1 MGGVEMACRGGVL
14 RNPGEGEIGTGQT
27 IFKVVLLAA
36 WCVASLPSLRWMF
49 AALSQPSHVVQR
61 GVLLCL
67 TGLGLYAFF
76 SGAQRSEAHPRAL
89 PIVLSGIACASITRI
104 ATDIQFIHAAGA
116 LLLLYALSALF
127 MGAYA
132 WRRRLVVL
140 TIVLLC
146 LPIQPHVDAHLGL
159 PLRLW
164 TAQVVAPVLQLLG
177 VENVTVESVIV
188 TENSVADI
196 ASVCSGVRT
205 LWYAVALWLCGRVAW
220 PDAPCSRWWLAGL
233 LSVFVATG
241 FNALRVTLLIL
252 ALHHH
257 APPLLADMAHASLGL
272 LALVVVGAINF
283 VLCRHAI
290 AAPHHADEPAAQTP
304 KMPPSPP
311 MHWLVVG
318 MMLGMV
324 LLPSP
329 SSSRSDTDAGRLRPL
344 NWPAEF
350 RMQTIPLSEV
360 ELGLVAGRRTTVA
373 EKNRFSR
380 HGINGSLIIVE
391 SGDWRAQHAP
401 ELCLIAQGARIE
413 NVVRMATPDGEFRR
427 VTLQAGTQVAMTW
440 FQSGPRIEPD
450 LSARLWAQFIHPQ
463 QQWSLVT
470 LVIDGQIST
479 QAALDLQRS
488 VHSVV
493 ANSHQEHP

>member
-1 MGGVEMACRGGVL
+1 MGGVKMGCRAL
-14 RNPGEGEIGTGQT
+14 EHSCEGETGRGQT
-27 IFKVVLLAA
+27 MAKVVLLAA
-36 WCVASLPSLRWMF
+36 WCVASLPSLRWMHT
-49 AALSQPSHVVQR
+49 ALSQPAHVVQL

-67 TGLGLYAFF
+67 TGLGLYALFV
-76 SGAQRSEAHPRAL
+76 GAQSREAHPRAL
-89 PIVLSGIACASITRI
+89 PIALSGVACASIARM
-104 ATDIQFIHAAGA
+104 ATDIQFIHAAGS
-116 LLLLYALSALF
+116 LLLLYALSAMF
-127 MGAYA
+127 IGAHA

-164 TAQVVAPVLQLLG
+164 TAQIVAPILQLLG

-196 ASVCSGVRT
+196 ASACSGVRT

-220 PDAPCSRWWLAGL
+220 PDTPRSRWWLAGL
-233 LSVFVATG
+233 LSVLVATG

-283 VLCRHAI
+283 VLCRHAYGV
-290 AAPHHADEPAAQTP
+290 PHRGDESTTQTL
-304 KMPPSPP
+304 PSPP
-311 MHWLVVG
+311 TIPTRWLVATMV
-318 MMLGMV
+318 LGMA
-324 LLPSP
+324 LLPLP
-329 SSSRSDTDAGRLRPL
+329 LSSRSGTDAERLRPL
-344 NWPAEF
+344 SWPAEF
-350 RMQTIPLSEV
+350 RMQTVPLSAA

-380 HGINGSLIIVE
+380 RGVSGSMIIVE
-391 SGDWRAQHAP
+391 SGNWRAQHAP

-413 NVVRMATPDGEFRR
+413 NVVRTATPDGEFRL
-427 VTLQAGTQVAMTW
+427 VTMQAGTQVAMTW
-440 FQSGPRIEPD
+440 FQSGSRIEPD

-470 LVIDGQIST
+470 LVVEGQIST
-479 QAALDLQRS
+479 QAALDLHRS
-488 VHSVV
+488 MHSVV
-493 ANSHQEHP
+493 ATSHQENL

>member
-1 MGGVEMACRGGVL
+1 MGGVEMACWSSVL
-14 RNPGEGEIGTGQT
+14 RNPCKSEAGYRQT

-36 WCVASLPSLRWMF
+36 WCVASWPSLRWMF
-49 AALSQPSHVVQR
+49 TALSQPAHVVQL

-67 TGLGLYAFF
+67 TSLGLYAFF
-76 SGAQRSEAHPRAL
+76 AEAQRIEAHPHAL
-89 PIVLSGIACASITRI
+89 PIALLGIACASITRI

-116 LLLLYALSALF
+116 LLLLYALSAMF
-127 MGAYA
+127 IGAHA

-146 LPIQPHVDAHLGL
+146 LPIQSHVDAHLGL

-164 TAQVVAPVLQLLG
+164 TARLVAPVLQLLG
-177 VENVTVESVIV
+177 VENVTVESVIM

-205 LWYAVALWLCGRVAW
+205 LWYAVALWLCARVAW
-220 PDAPCSRWWLAGL
+220 PDSPRSHWWLAGL
-233 LSVFVATG
+233 LSVLVATG

-272 LALVVVGAINF
+272 LALVVVGVINF
-283 VLCRHAI
+283 ALCRHAI
-290 AAPHHADEPAAQTP
+290 AVPFRVDQSTAPSQPTQ
-304 KMPPSPP
+304 
-311 MHWLVVG
+311 WLVACMV
-318 MMLGMV
+318 LGMT
-324 LLPSP
+324 LLPSL
-329 SSSRSDTDAGRLRPL
+329 SRNEADTERLRPL

-350 RMQTIPLSEV
+350 RMQTIPLSEA
-360 ELGLVAGRRTTVA
+360 ELGLVAGRRTSVA

-380 HGINGSLIIVE
+380 NGINGSLIIVE
-391 SGDWRAQHAP
+391 SGNWRAQHAP

-413 NVVRMATPDGEFRR
+413 NVVRTATPNGEFRL
-427 VTLQAGTQVAMTW
+427 VTMQAGTQVAMTW
-440 FQSGPRIEPD
+440 FQSGSRIEPD
-450 LSARLWAQFIHPQ
+450 LSARLWSQLIHPQ

-470 LVIDGQIST
+470 LVIEGQIST
-479 QAALDLQRS
+479 QAALDLHRS

-493 ANSHQEHP
+493 ATSHQEHL

>member
-1 MGGVEMACRGGVL
+1 MGGVEMACWAL
-14 RNPGEGEIGTGQT
+14 RNSCEGEAGHGQT
-27 IFKVVLLAA
+27 MAKIALLAA
-36 WCVASLPSLRWMF
+36 WCIASLPSLRWMRT
-49 AALSQPSHVVQR
+49 ALSQPAHVVQL

-67 TGLGLYAFF
+67 TSLGLYAFF
-76 SGAQRSEAHPRAL
+76 AGAQRREAHPHSL
-89 PIVLSGIACASITRI
+89 PIALLGVACASITRM

-116 LLLLYALSALF
+116 LLLLYALSAMF
-127 MGAYA
+127 IGAHA

-220 PDAPCSRWWLAGL
+220 PDTPRSRWWLAGL
-233 LSVFVATG
+233 LSVLVATG
-241 FNALRVTLLIL
+241 FNALRVTLLIF

-283 VLCRHAI
+283 ALCRHAI
-290 AAPHHADEPAAQTP
+290 AAPGRVGESTV
-304 KMPPSPP
+304 PSPP
-311 MHWLVVG
+311 TLPTHLLVVCTV
-318 MMLGMV
+318 LGIA
-324 LLPSP
+324 LLPLP
-329 SSSRSDTDAGRLRPL
+329 SRSETDAERLRPL

-350 RMQTIPLSEV
+350 QTQTIPLSAA
-360 ELGLVAGRRTTVA
+360 ELGLVTGRHTTVA

-380 HGINGSLIIVE
+380 HGVSGSLIVVE
-391 SGDWRAQHAP
+391 SGNWRAQHAP

-413 NVVRMATPDGEFRR
+413 NVVRTATPDGEFRL
-427 VTLQAGTQVAMTW
+427 VTMQAGTQVAMTW
-440 FQSGPRIEPD
+440 FQSGSRIEPD
-450 LSARLWAQFIHPQ
+450 LSARLWSQLIHPQ

-470 LVIDGQIST
+470 LVVEGRIST

-493 ANSHQEHP
+493 ATSHQEDP

>member
-1 MGGVEMACRGGVL
+1 MACRALENSCEDEAGH
-14 RNPGEGEIGTGQT
+14 GQT
-27 IFKVVLLAA
+27 MAKVALLAA
-36 WCVASLPSLRWMF
+36 WCVASLHSLHWMYTT
-49 AALSQPSHVVQR
+49 ALSQPAHVVQL

-76 SGAQRSEAHPRAL
+76 AGAQSGEAHPHAL
-89 PIVLSGIACASITRI
+89 PIALSGVACASIARM

-116 LLLLYALSALF
+116 LLLLYALSAMF
-127 MGAYA
+127 IGAHA

-164 TAQVVAPVLQLLG
+164 TAQVVAPILQLLG

-196 ASVCSGVRT
+196 ASACSGVRT

-220 PDAPCSRWWLAGL
+220 PDTPRSRWWLAGL
-233 LSVFVATG
+233 LSVLVATG

-272 LALVVVGAINF
+272 LALVVVGAVNF

-290 AAPHHADEPAAQTP
+290 AAPGHVGESPA
-304 KMPPSPP
+304 PSPP
-311 MHWLVVG
+311 MQWLVAI
-318 MMLGMV
+318 MLLGMA
-324 LLPSP
+324 LLPLP
-329 SSSRSDTDAGRLRPL
+329 LSSRSGTDAERLRPL
-344 NWPAEF
+344 SWPAEF
-350 RMQTIPLSEV
+350 RMQTVPLSAA
-360 ELGLVAGRRTTVA
+360 ELGLVAGRHTTVA

-380 HGINGSLIIVE
+380 HGVSGSMIIVE
-391 SGDWRAQHAP
+391 SGNWRAQHAP

-413 NVVRMATPDGEFRR
+413 NVVRTATPDGEFRL
-427 VTLQAGTQVAMTW
+427 VTMQAGTQVAMTW
-440 FQSGPRIEPD
+440 FQSGSRIEPD
-450 LSARLWAQFIHPQ
+450 LSARLWAQFIRPQ

-470 LVIDGQIST
+470 LVIEGPIST
-479 QAALDLQRS
+479 QAALDLHRS

-493 ANSHQEHP
+493 ATSHQERT

>member
-1 MGGVEMACRGGVL
+1 MACLGIVL
-14 RNPGEGEIGTGQT
+14 GSSRKGEADRGQT
-27 IFKVVLLAA
+27 MAKIALLAA
-36 WCVASLPSLRWMF
+36 WCVASLPSIRWMLT
-49 AALSQPSHVVQR
+49 ALSQPVHVVQR
-61 GVLLCL
+61 GILLCL
-67 TGLGLYAFF
+67 TSLGLYALFTA
-76 SGAQRSEAHPRAL
+76 AQRNEAHPNAL
-89 PIVLSGIACASITRI
+89 PIALLGIACASIARI
-104 ATDIQFIHAAGA
+104 ATDIRFIHAAGA
-116 LLLLYALSALF
+116 LLLLYALSAMF
-127 MGAYA
+127 IGAPA

-146 LPIQPHVDAHLGL
+146 LPIQAHVDAHLGL

-164 TAQVVAPVLQLLG
+164 TARLIAPVLQFLG

-196 ASVCSGVRT
+196 ADVCSGVRT

-220 PDAPCSRWWLAGL
+220 PDTLRSRWWLAGL
-233 LSVFVATG
+233 LSVGVATG
-241 FNALRVTLLIL
+241 FNALRVMLLIL

-272 LALVVVGAINF
+272 LALVVVGVINF
-283 VLCRHAI
+283 ALCRPATAAPRLVEESATPSLPMQRLMAFMVLCMA
-290 AAPHHADEPAAQTP
+290 
-304 KMPPSPP
+304 
-311 MHWLVVG
+311 
-318 MMLGMV
+318 

-329 SSSRSDTDAGRLRPL
+329 SRNAADAERLRPL

-350 RMQTIPLSEV
+350 RMQAIPLSEA
-360 ELGLVAGRRTTVA
+360 ELGLVTGRQTTVA

-380 HGINGSLIIVE
+380 FGISGSLIIVE
-391 SGDWRAQHAP
+391 SGNWRAQHAP

-413 NVVRMATPDGEFRR
+413 NVVRMATPNGEFRL
-427 VTLQAGTQVAMTW
+427 VTMQAGTQVAMTW
-440 FQSGPRIEPD
+440 FQSGSRIEPD
-450 LSARLWAQFIHPQ
+450 LSARLWAQLIHPQ

-470 LVIDGQIST
+470 LVVEGRIST

-493 ANSHQEHP
+493 ANSHQERT